1 MANKNNFKEKLKI
14 NSSDVADKVKLI
26 MNKLQ
31 IYYSTGIKENYK
43 THFSEEYT
51 ILRNYFNNIDFLYE
65 GRIKNQNSL
74 EEKVHRKIYQRKS
87 GNIYDIFA
95 KKIIVYSV
103 NGSNDEKLLIKACYE
118 INDFLNTYNHFLIEI
133 PDKCKDY
140 ISTPKDNGY
149 QAIHVLRK
157 HLSNNNPVYCS
168 ETQIRTFRME
178 EYQKFG
184 SASHM
189 LSYKPSETLKKE
201 LCPIF
206 LEIGKNGK
214 TYELSKDDSFKKY
227 KSDYDALKDY
237 FYDQQQK

>member
-1 MANKNNFKEKLKI
+1 MTNRNNFIEKLKT
-14 NSSDVADKVKLI
+14 NSFNITEKTKKIEDSLKL
-26 MNKLQ
+26 
-31 IYYSTGIKENYK
+31 YYSTGVKESYK
-43 THFSEEYT
+43 SHFSEEYA
-51 ILRNYFNNIDFLYE
+51 ILKNHFNNMDFLYE
-65 GRIKNQNSL
+65 GRIKNPNSL
-74 EEKVHRKIYQRKS
+74 EEKIHRKLYQQKS

-95 KKIIVYSV
+95 KKIIIYSV
-103 NGSNDEKLLIKACYE
+103 NGFNDEETLTKSCYE
-118 INDFLNTYNHFLIEI
+118 IRNFLNTYHQSLIEI

-140 ISTPKDNGY
+140 ISIPKDNGY
-149 QAIHVLRK
+149 QAIHILRK
-157 HLSNNNPVYCS
+157 HLSSNNPIYCS

-184 SASHM
+184 TASHM

-214 TYELSKDDSFKKY
+214 TYELSEKDSFEKY

-237 FYDQQQK
+237 FYNSQQK